1 MAIRGLILLPL
12 LWVICTGCA
21 RSRLSF
27 YPVGVF
33 GVRSTNDFA
42 VIRDMGF
49 NLVAG
54 LANQPYL
61 DAARGAGLRVLA
73 SPNTGAGPNFN
84 AQAVRQ
90 AVAQYDG
97 HPALWAWYLVDE
109 PDLQGAAPELIEQA
123 QRFFKRLAARKPTA
137 LVLCQGAAAL
147 DYGNIADITMID
159 RYPIAWL
166 PLANFGQHVRLTRL
180 ALGKSRPLIAVI
192 QCFDWSYY
200 PALLPVGERQRPP
213 TYEELRCMVYCAL
226 AERANGLF
234 FYAFD
239 DGRWRLGEHP
249 ETRQALERVV
259 REISVRQPLFQ
270 AEHCWWP
277 FAHEFRPWQAGYNAA
292 LESSVS
298 LALLRVRTGSRL
310 FPAGEYI
317 LAVNNTDRP
326 CAYRFS
332 LPRTMAGPVPVL
344 DEHRNLDQDGH
355 WANDEFPPYGIHV
368 YGPLSSG

>member
-1 MAIRGLILLPL
+1 MALRDLILLSL
-12 LWVICTGCA
+12 CLVVCGGCA
-21 RSRLSF
+21 RPRLPS
-27 YPVGVF
+27 YPIGVF

-42 VIRDMGF
+42 AIRGVGF

-54 LANQPYL
+54 SANRPYL
-61 DAARGAGLRVLA
+61 DAAHRAGLRVLA
-73 SPNTGAGPNFN
+73 SPHTSAGSNFN
-84 AQAVRQ
+84 AQAARQ
-90 AVAQYDG
+90 AVAQFDD

-109 PDLQGAAPELIEQA
+109 PDLQGAAPELIERA
-123 QRFFKRLAARKPTA
+123 QRFLKNLPARKPTA

-147 DYGNIADITMID
+147 DYANIADITMID

-192 QCFDWSYY
+192 QCFDWSIY
-200 PALLPVGERQRPP
+200 PALLPVRERQRPP
-213 TYEELRCMVYCAL
+213 TYAELRCMVYCAL
-226 AERANGLF
+226 AERATGLF

-239 DGRWRLGEHP
+239 DGRWRLSEHP
-249 ETRQALERVV
+249 ETRHALEKVV
-259 REISVRQPLFQ
+259 QEINARQPLFQ

-277 FAHEFRPWQAGYNAA
+277 YAHEFRPWQAGYNAA
-292 LESSVS
+292 LQSSVS
-298 LALLRVRTGSRL
+298 LALLRVRPGKHS

-326 CAYRFS
+326 CVYRFS
-332 LPRTMAGPVPVL
+332 LPRTMARPVPVL
-344 DEHRNLDQDGH
+344 DEERNLDQDGH

-368 YGPLSSG
+368 YGPLSSD